1 MTTPAAGTGPTIQ
14 RILVGAQLRRLREAA
29 GVTREAAG
37 YHIRSSESKISRL
50 ELGRVGFK
58 ERDVADL
65 LELYGLHDAAQ
76 RDPLVAQARQAN
88 QPGWWHAFDDV
99 LPGWFQTYIGLESAA
114 SLIRSYQ
121 IQFLPGLL
129 QTESYARAVIT
140 AGDPGISVGEIDRRI
155 ELRRQRQSLLRQADP
170 LHFWTVLDEAA
181 IHRPLGGRRV
191 MREQLEHLLDLMTL
205 PNVIIQIM
213 PFALSGHAGD
223 GGNFSILRFP
233 EPDLPDVVYLEQ
245 MISASYLDKREYVE
259 RYARAMDR
267 LIVDSQPPERTRET
281 LDRFLKQL

>member
-1 MTTPAAGTGPTIQ
+1 VTTPPAGTGPTIQ
-14 RILVGAQLRRLREAA
+14 RILVGTQLRRLREAA
-29 GVTREAAG
+29 GVTREQAG

-65 LELYGLHDAAQ
+65 LEFYGVDPAQ
-76 RDPLVAQARQAN
+76 REPLVAQARQAN
-88 QPGWWHAFDDV
+88 EAGWWHAFDDV
-99 LPGWFQTYIGLESAA
+99 LPGWFQTYVGLESAA

-140 AGDPGISVGEIDRRI
+140 AGDPGISAGEIDRRI
-155 ELRRQRQSLLRQADP
+155 ELRRQRQSLLRQDDP
-170 LHFWTVLDEAA
+170 LQFWTVLDEAA
-181 IHRPLGGRRV
+181 IHRPLGGKRV
-191 MREQLEHLLDLMTL
+191 MREQLQHLLELMTL
-205 PNVIIQIM
+205 PNVVIQIM

-267 LIVDSQPPERTRET
+267 LIVDSQPPERTRAT
-281 LDRFLKQL
+281 LERFLKQL